1 MREIKFRAWDNEQKR
16 MFYLTGEETLH
27 VGLNGWGMTR
37 YAPPDHQNLAVG
49 TWSESESILCQ
60 FTGLRDKNGKEIY
73 EGDIIREGDGPG
85 GTAIGTIEN
94 VNGDTVVK
102 FLPGT
107 IPDDWNHEYYP
118 VFGKMDNAVVIGNVY
133 ENRGLLDKVR

>member
-1 MREIKFRAWDNEQKR
+1 MREIKFRAWDKAKRTMIYPTAITFQYCPDAETPVPLQLNEK
-16 MFYLTGEETLH
+16 FCL
-27 VGLNGWGMTR
+27 GL
-37 YAPPDHQNLAVG
+37 
-49 TWSESESILCQ
+49 ESVLMQ
-60 FTGLRDKNGKEIY
+60 FTGLRDKDGKEIY